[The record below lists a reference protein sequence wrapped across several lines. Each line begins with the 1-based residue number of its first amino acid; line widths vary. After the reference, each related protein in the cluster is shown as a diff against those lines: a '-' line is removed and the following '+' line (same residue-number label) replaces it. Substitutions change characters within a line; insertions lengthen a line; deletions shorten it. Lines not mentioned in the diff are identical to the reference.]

1 MCVRTSLTSSN
12 GPLQISSLEKNSQHN
27 AYAATKGI
35 NGLPLFGSKC
45 SGHTLKFIES
55 EKTNTSTS
63 NYILHCGDSS
73 HSDTLRTA
81 LSNSVSPGNIEFRSL
96 GLWHAFLLPPL
107 DRQTVRSR
115 ELLYKGIRGYYS
127 S

>member
-12 GPLQISSLEKNSQHN
+12 GRLQISSLEENSQHN
-27 AYAATKGI
+27 AYAAKKEI
-35 NGLPLFGSKC
+35 NGFPLFGSK
-45 SGHTLKFIES
+45 GHTIKFIES
-55 EKTNTSTS
+55 EKKNTSTS

-73 HSDTLRTA
+73 YSDTLRTE
-81 LSNSVSPGNIEFRSL
+81 LSNSASPGNIEFGSL

-115 ELLYKGIRGYYS
+115 ELLYKGILLVMRN
-127 S
+127 